1 MPRYSCRVNRRA
13 VQFDSWDPQQPLLYV
28 LRSVGL
34 LGAKIGCG
42 LGQCGS
48 CTVLV
53 DNEVARSCVVPVASI
68 AGKNIVTIEG
78 LGSGGR
84 PDPVQ
89 AAFIA
94 EQAAQCG
101 YCTPGMVLAT
111 KALLARTPRP
121 SVAQITEAL
130 AGNLCRCGVHTRI
143 LRAVMRAS
151 GQPVSLAGGDPAES
165 PGPQ

>member
-1 MPRYSCRVNRRA
+1 VPVYRCRVNRRD
-13 VQFDSWDPQQPLLYV
+13 VQLESWDPQQPLLYA
-28 LRSVGL
+28 LRTHGL
-34 LGAKIGCG
+34 HGAKIGCG

-53 DNEVARSCVVPVASI
+53 GGEPVRSCIVPVDSI

-78 LGSGGR
+78 LGSER
-84 PDPVQ
+84 QPDPVQ

-101 YCTPGMVLAT
+101 YCTPGMVMSA
-111 KALLARTPRP
+111 KALLARHPRP
-121 SVAQITEAL
+121 TAAQIKEAL
-130 AGNLCRCGVHTRI
+130 AGNLCRCGAYTRI

-151 GQPVSLAGGDPAES
+151 GQLK
-165 PGPQ
+165 